1 VKDLNKVGYISNL
14 MKKYEDINEWV
25 VPISNK
31 TFASKEQIE
40 RIPEATMLDVWASC

>member
-1 VKDLNKVGYISNL
+1 MKDLNKVGCISKL
-14 MKKYEDINEWV
+14 MRKYEDINEWV

-40 RIPEATMLDVWASC
+40 RILETTVLDVWASY